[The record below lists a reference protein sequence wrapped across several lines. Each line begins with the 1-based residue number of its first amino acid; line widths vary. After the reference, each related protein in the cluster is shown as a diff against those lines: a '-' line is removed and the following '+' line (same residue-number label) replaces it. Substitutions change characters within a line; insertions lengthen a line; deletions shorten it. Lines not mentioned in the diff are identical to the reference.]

1 MFRKHMSQLKA
12 CTVRSHVLGGLSD
25 LPFSNI
31 ITSGF
36 DCFILIYLTVSGLS
50 CGLQGLCCIVWNL
63 SLQHTDSLAVVHK
76 LRSTQASTWLQC
88 AGLATPRYVGS

>member
-1 MFRKHMSQLKA
+1 MFRKHMSQLRA

-36 DCFILIYLTVSGLS
+36 DFCTVYLFN
-50 CGLQGLCCIVWNL
+50 C
-63 SLQHTDSLAVVHK
+63 
-76 LRSTQASTWLQC
+76 
-88 AGLATPRYVGS
+88 VGS